1 MITKSERKVAST
13 AKHAALKSLGAR
25 LRKARINADLTQADV
40 ANRIEVS
47 AQTVGNWEAGRNEPD
62 ETAIESLAVLYG
74 VPSEEITDPADDP
87 LVNPEILLPYNRIKV
102 DLARLVS
109 ARQEAGL
116 TQTQAAALSRISAN
130 SICRYET
137 GLAKPML
144 PTMETLAETYHK
156 KLEWFLPHQ
165 DEQAPNVFD
174 YPDQTPHDSA
184 LAAYEAV
191 RDDLPEEAVEIIADF
206 IRIVHQ
212 RFHKPEPVQEMSED
226 Q

>member
-62 ETAIESLAVLYG
+62 ETAIGSLAVLYG

-116 TQTQAAALSRISAN
+116 TQSQAAELSGISAN

-144 PTMETLAETYHK
+144 PTMETLAAAYQK
-156 KLEWFLPHQ
+156 QLAWFLPQ
-165 DEQAPNVFD
+165 QAEQETNACD
-174 YPDQTPHDSA
+174 DPDLTPHDVA
-184 LAAYEAV
+184 LAAYDAV
-191 RDDLPEEAVEIIADF
+191 REDLPDEGIKLIADF
-206 IRIVHQ
+206 IYFVHR
-212 RFHKPEPVQEMSED
+212 RFHESKPGQEMQED
-226 Q
+226 L